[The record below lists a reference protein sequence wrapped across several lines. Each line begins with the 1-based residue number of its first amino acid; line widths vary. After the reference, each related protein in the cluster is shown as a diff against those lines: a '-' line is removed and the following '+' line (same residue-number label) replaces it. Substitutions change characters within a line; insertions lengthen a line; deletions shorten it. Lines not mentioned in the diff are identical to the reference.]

1 MKYIGTN
8 ATTMISGAF
17 TPTMPDPLA
26 VVTT

>member
-17 TPTMPDPLA
+17 TPTMPPLFSTM
-26 VVTT
+26 TT

>member
-17 TPTMPDPLA
+17 TPTMPSPFS
-26 VVTT
+26 VITT